1 MKPFTGK
8 VLAQYA
14 AADRS
19 ALQPLLLHR
28 GLELLYRQVGVLQ
41 TERGKSRKAVRPRGA
56 DFRKLLVVD
65 LDDLSSYVAILA
77 IPRRIDRQHLHVDRH
92 GVHALEP
99 VLDGVSDEMLLRA
112 FGFGDHVGRL
122 VTHQR
127 ERFVEQA
134 VRMDVDGFDP
144 LAFDPHRQAPA
155 TSLRVHRVQHP
166 ATAEHDTRRALE
178 KVSSCGHVDVS
189 PRKISFDFLLWFLAY
204 VLNANIHCAGTSP
217 FSFSTP
223 TASTNCVQ
231 RAMSFST
238 NFRNS
243 AGF

>member
-1 MKPFTGK
+1 MSIAMASMPLSRFSMA
-8 VLAQYA
+8 LAN
-14 AADRS
+14 
-19 ALQPLLLHR
+19 
-28 GLELLYRQVGVLQ
+28 
-41 TERGKSRKAVRPRGA
+41 
-56 DFRKLLVVD
+56 
-65 LDDLSSYVAILA
+65 
-77 IPRRIDRQHLHVDRH
+77 
-92 GVHALEP
+92 
-99 VLDGVSDEMLLRA
+99 EMLLRA

-166 ATAEHDTRRALE
+166 ATAEHNTRRALE

-204 VLNANIHCAGTSP
+204 VPNANTPPTRRMRSACCALAAIGHAAAPLTS
-217 FSFSTP
+217 SVMNSRRL
-223 TASTNCVQ
+223 SRSNCIC
-231 RAMSFST
+231 RP
-238 NFRNS
+238 
-243 AGF
+243 